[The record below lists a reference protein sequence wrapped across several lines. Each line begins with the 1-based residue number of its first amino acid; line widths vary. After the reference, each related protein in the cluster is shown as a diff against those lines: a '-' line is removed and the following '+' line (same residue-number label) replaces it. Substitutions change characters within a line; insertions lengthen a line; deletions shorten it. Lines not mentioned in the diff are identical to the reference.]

1 MASEPSTCASLLE
14 RLRQDPTDQRAWAQ
28 FVESYGPKI
37 YGWCRHW
44 GLQEADA
51 QDVAQTVLTVLAVRM
66 KTFAYDPSLRFRGW
80 LHTVTRHAWS
90 AFVEDRR
97 RAVLASEAR
106 GVGGVLDSAEA
117 REDLVWRL
125 EEQFDTELLEMAMSR
140 TRQRVEPHTW
150 EAFRLTALEQHPAG
164 EVAGRLG
171 MKVATVYVARSK
183 VQKLVREELR
193 RLESV

>member
-1 MASEPSTCASLLE
+1 MPPEPSTSDSLLA
-14 RLRQDPTDQRAWAQ
+14 RLRQDPTDQQAWAQ
-28 FVESYGPKI
+28 FVACYGPKI

-51 QDVAQTVLTVLAVRM
+51 QDVAQSVLTVLAVRM

-97 RAVLASEAR
+97 RTVLASEAR
-106 GVGGVLDSAEA
+106 GVGGVLDSVEA
-117 REDLVWRL
+117 REDLVRRL
-125 EEQFDTELLEMAMSR
+125 EEQFDTELLEVAMTR

-171 MKVATVYVARSK
+171 MNVATVYVARSK
-183 VQKLVREELR
+183 VQKLVREELQ